1 MKMISESPPQGKYAK
16 CIERRSSDGRFQTLL
31 QNLRWR
37 SIGQKYGSSFDG
49 DEGSGKTDMG
59 DTMKE
64 KFPEKVI
71 GATHKDLREAVNS
84 DKMPIL

>member
-1 MKMISESPPQGKYAK
+1 
-16 CIERRSSDGRFQTLL
+16 
-31 QNLRWR
+31 
-37 SIGQKYGSSFDG
+37 
-49 DEGSGKTDMG
+49 MG